1 MIVGE
6 AVESQARLL
15 QMADALYSQ
24 GPGSRLAKGRQKQR
38 GQNPDDRNHTEQFDH
53 AERAAELEPA
63 QIATSSKGISVW
75 SARSLLPLSTAP
87 PSPDSARTFDRT
99 GVSGSGSKLRAL
111 QTLRDGWPPC
121 RA

>member
-1 MIVGE
+1 MAKSEEKLTALARPPQLIAALDKLHRATRSGRDLHGEFSLVIVGE

-24 GPGSRLAKGRQKQR
+24 GPRSRLAKGRQKQR
-38 GQNPDDRNHTEQFDH
+38 GQNPDDRNHTEQFDQ

-75 SARSLLPLSTAP
+75 SA
-87 PSPDSARTFDRT
+87 
-99 GVSGSGSKLRAL
+99 
-111 QTLRDGWPPC
+111 
-121 RA
+121 